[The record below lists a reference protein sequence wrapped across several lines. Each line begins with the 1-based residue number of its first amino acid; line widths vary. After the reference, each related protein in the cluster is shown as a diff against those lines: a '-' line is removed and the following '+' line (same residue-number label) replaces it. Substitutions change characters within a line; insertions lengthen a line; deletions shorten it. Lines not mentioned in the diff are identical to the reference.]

1 MKIEINLKI
10 ILLMILFLLL
20 NKIELYMLFIVF
32 IIIHELAHMIIGMVL
47 GFKPKRIGINP
58 LGLSIEFYNYDLSTK
73 LIRWKRIITYFA
85 GPFINFVLCIILNY
99 IDIDFLVKEKM
110 IYTNLLIGIFNL
122 IPILPLDGGRILN
135 ELLKIF
141 YDTKISNIFM
151 LKITKAILIIL
162 TVAYSI
168 AIFKMKNIMIFLVII
183 YLWYLY
189 YMEERKIRLVLRAYE
204 TINKQNI

>member
-32 IIIHELAHMIIGMVL
+32 IIIHELAHMIVGMIL
-47 GFKPKRIGINP
+47 GFKPKKIGINP
-58 LGLSIEFYNYDLSTK
+58 LGVSIEFYNYDLCTK

-85 GPFINFVLCIILNY
+85 GPLINFSLCVIFNY
-99 IDIDFLVKEKM
+99 MNIGNLIKEKM

-135 ELLKIF
+135 ELLKLF
-141 YDTKISNIFM
+141 YDTKVSNIFM
-151 LKITKAILIIL
+151 LKITKAILIII
-162 TVAYSI
+162 TVGYSI
-168 AIFKMKNIMIFLVII
+168 AIFEMKNIMIFLVII

-189 YMEERKIRLVLRAYE
+189 YIEERKIRLVLRAYE